1 MTLRR
6 AIRRLL
12 RILTALALVSIA
24 AFWGM
29 AQVGPHTRGFAKS
42 PFRDL
47 PLFAN
52 LSPKGAGELARE
64 AMASVAAD
72 DAGKERAKLELTRLG
87 GAALPHILPKLDAL
101 SPDGRARV
109 ALALTPLAEHMG
121 VAEAGELAQ
130 AEEAILFWSR
140 FWQDRAID
148 FRPPVVKRLVARIAE
163 RSLDLRREDVLHLDT
178 YALEELIRALG
189 EVRTLSDAQRV
200 TRLCS
205 VLERIT
211 TSSPRFGA
219 DQVLGDAVASC
230 SSDAT
235 LASAQRTVERWQV
248 FWIVHGSEYVPLDG
262 ARRIAAMVT
271 ETQYGKWFMLL
282 LRARGGQT
290 LGGQPIVALIGTRF
304 VTTSVLLACLLSTA
318 LGLVAALRS
327 RSLRPT
333 RIGLESAI
341 PILIAELPLLL
352 SVAIAMELVFG
363 MPGLFAAAGSAL
375 GAGDVNAWM
384 ALCLSIALI
393 TSLCVGL
400 LDSILSAKAE
410 NGGALA

>member
-1 MTLRR
+1 M
-6 AIRRLL
+6 
-12 RILTALALVSIA
+12 
-24 AFWGM
+24 
-29 AQVGPHTRGFAKS
+29 
-42 PFRDL
+42 
-47 PLFAN
+47 
-52 LSPKGAGELARE
+52 
-64 AMASVAAD
+64 
-72 DAGKERAKLELTRLG
+72 
-87 GAALPHILPKLDAL
+87 
-101 SPDGRARV
+101 
-109 ALALTPLAEHMG
+109 
-121 VAEAGELAQ
+121 
-130 AEEAILFWSR
+130 
-140 FWQDRAID
+140 
-148 FRPPVVKRLVARIAE
+148 
-163 RSLDLRREDVLHLDT
+163 LHLDT

-211 TSSPRFGA
+211 TSSPRLGA
-219 DQVLGDAVASC
+219 DQALGDAVASC

-290 LGGQPIVALIGTRF
+290 LGGQPIVTLIGTRF

-400 LDSILSAKAE
+400 LDSILSAKVE
-410 NGGALA
+410 NGGAPA